1 MKTAIIIGGTGGIG
15 RAISQMLSKEFSIA
29 VSGLR
34 QEEVDKVLSELGH
47 GYWGR
52 AFDATSSKDVN
63 TFIAQVKER
72 YGSVDVLVNS
82 QGLFVEGAIETMTDE
97 QWKKIMEVNLSSVF
111 YSCRAVVPIMKQQGS
126 GFIINISS
134 IAGEVGFPNETLYVS
149 SKFAVNGLSEALY
162 KELKQYNI
170 RVTALCPGLVD
181 TPLARQGFDLSE
193 DQWKEA
199 LAPIDVA
206 RVVYNL
212 VTMPATT
219 QFISKIT
226 IDPKLTF

>member
-1 MKTAIIIGGTGGIG
+1 MKTAVIIGGTGGIG
-15 RAISQMLSKEFSIA
+15 RAIAEMLSKEFSIA
-29 VSGLR
+29 LSGLR
-34 QEEVDKVLSELGH
+34 QEEVDNVISELGNNH
-47 GYWGR
+47 TGG
-52 AFDATSSKDVN
+52 AFDATDPNQVN
-63 TFIAQVKER
+63 TFIAQVQKQ
-72 YGSVDVLVNS
+72 YGSIDVLVNS
-82 QGLFVEGAIETMTDE
+82 QGIFVEGPIEAMTNE
-97 QWKKIMEVNLSSVF
+97 QWEKMIHVNLSSVF
-111 YSCRAVVPIMKQQGS
+111 YTCRATVPIMKQQGS
-126 GFIINISS
+126 GFIVNISS
-134 IAGEVGFPNETLYVS
+134 IAGEVGFPNETLYVA

-181 TPLARQGFDLSE
+181 TPLARRGFDLSE

-199 LAPIDVA
+199 LKPIDVA

>member
-15 RAISQMLSKEFSIA
+15 KAIAHACAHDYSVAIS
-29 VSGLR
+29 GLK
-34 QEEVDKVLSELGH
+34 QDEVDAVVSELGDGH
-47 GYWGR
+47 WGR
-52 AFDATSSKDVN
+52 AFDATSSNEVN
-63 TFIAQVKER
+63 TFIAQVIER

-82 QGLFVEGAIETMTDE
+82 QGLFVEGPIETMTDD
-97 QWKKIMEVNLSSVF
+97 QWRKIIEVNLSSVF
-111 YSCRAVVPIMKQQGS
+111 YACRAVVPVMKQQGS

-134 IAGEVGFPNETLYVS
+134 IAGEIGFPNETLYVA
-149 SKFAVNGLSEALY
+149 SKFAVNGLSDALY

-181 TPLARQGFDLSE
+181 TPLARKGFDLSE